1 MSADINTI
9 LNEMLD
15 GTISMVINMAKIL
28 IPISIIIELLAAYD
42 VMRKIVNAFSW
53 MAKLLT
59 ISKEAVLPLIVGLS
73 MGVTYGAGT
82 LMSLQEEKPMAKRDL
97 VIVGAAIY
105 TGHALFELVFV
116 YAIAGA
122 NVPIAIIGSV
132 LYIFAATA
140 ICARTPV
147 VRLLARKEG

>member
-1 MSADINTI
+1 MSADMTTI
-9 LNEMLD
+9 LSEMLD
-15 GTISMVINMAKIL
+15 GCISMVINMAKIL
-28 IPISIIIELLAAYD
+28 VPISIIIELLNAYD
-42 VMRKIVNAFSW
+42 VMRRIVAAFSW
-53 MAKLLT
+53 VAKLLT

-82 LMSLQEEKPMAKRDL
+82 LMTLQEEKPMEKRDL

-105 TGHALFELVFV
+105 TGHAVFELVFV

-122 NVPIAIIGSV
+122 NVPIGIIGSL

-147 VRLLARKEG
+147 VNLLMRK